1 MIAGQT
7 KLAVFIDGWI
17 SEAGPARQPTLV
29 AEPTEPTA
37 LAAGP
42 MVGGARGALGLANL
56 LMGPGEGCAGR
67 RAIRGNFRGPR
78 IGLWSWWIAGMCWA
92 KRDRRLAAGRMK
104 PAALMARPAEPAAL
118 MVGLAI
124 SDGVDGCAGKATHI
138 DAGPTG
144 PTGPT
149 ALMAG
154 PKAVGAKGAAWN
166 LPMGLLELC

>member
-1 MIAGQT
+1 
-7 KLAVFIDGWI
+7 
-17 SEAGPARQPTLV
+17 
-29 AEPTEPTA
+29 
-37 LAAGP
+37 
-42 MVGGARGALGLANL
+42 
-56 LMGPGEGCAGR
+56 
-67 RAIRGNFRGPR
+67 
-78 IGLWSWWIAGMCWA
+78 
-92 KRDRRLAAGRMK
+92 MK

-124 SDGVDGCAGKATHI
+124 SDGVDGCAGKATDI
-138 DAGPTG
+138 DAG

>member
-1 MIAGQT
+1 MELAELRVCVGPNGTDAMIAGQT

-67 RAIRGNFRGPR
+67 RAIRGNVRSPR
-78 IGLWSWWIAGMCWA
+78 IDLWSWWNCGNV
-92 KRDRRLAAGRMK
+92 LGQ
-104 PAALMARPAEPAAL
+104 
-118 MVGLAI
+118 
-124 SDGVDGCAGKATHI
+124 
-138 DAGPTG
+138 TG
-144 PTGPT
+144 PTIDSWANETGR
-149 ALMAG
+149 LDG
-154 PKAVGAKGAAWN
+154 
-166 LPMGLLELC
+166 